1 VKVFGLTG
9 GIASGKS
16 TVSRMLA
23 ERGIPMVD
31 ADLLAREV
39 VQPGEPASL
48 AIREAFGPG
57 VFAEDGSLDRKA
69 LGAIV
74 FADASRR
81 AALNAIVHPAV
92 SALAQRRFAEH
103 AAAGAPLVGYE
114 VPLLFENGLDAVFR
128 PTVLVAVD
136 EATQVARLM
145 ARDGS
150 TEDEAR
156 QRIRAQWPLA
166 KKLERA
172 TIVLWNDGPPERLE
186 AKVEALAAELRAV

>member
-1 VKVFGLTG
+1 MRVFGLTG

-16 TVSRMLA
+16 TVARLLS
-23 ERGIPMVD
+23 ERGIPIVD

-39 VQPGEPASL
+39 VLPGAPASR
-48 AIREAFGPG
+48 AIREAFGPS
-57 VFAEDGSLDRKA
+57 VFAADGSLDRKA

-81 AALNAIVHPAV
+81 AELNAIVHPAV
-92 SALAQRRFAEH
+92 SELALRRFAEH
-103 AAAGAPLVGYE
+103 EARGAELVGYE

-150 TEDEAR
+150 TEADAR
-156 QRIRAQWPLA
+156 QRIGAQWPLA

-172 TIVLWNDGPPERLE
+172 TIVVWNDGSPEELA
-186 AKVEALAAELRAV
+186 AKVDALVAELRGD